1 MAWDR
6 VARTLRNRDL
16 NFPDRP
22 PMEFEEDPH
31 APGVSHR
38 VYHRVYRVSSWGG
51 SRGRVRPE

>member
-38 VYHRVYRVSSWGG
+38 VSS
-51 SRGRVRPE
+51 RIA